1 MKQCN
6 ANENHWYSN
15 HLSYCPWCK
24 IANETGKDP
33 FPRTRQQTPVIPQTS
48 VSSMKGRSFNPIV
61 TNPPKKKNAPLYK
74 TIFFGVILCF
84 LALVGSAMINGNDES
99 LIASHVPVGV
109 TPALDPTASDGDDTN
124 PNSGTT
130 ISTKQPVLPV
140 ADFWSDT
147 TSGEAPLKVQ
157 FFDGST
163 GSPTSGNWNFGDG
176 VTSTKQSP
184 IHTYTTAGTYTVTET
199 VTNAAGKDAEIKT
212 DYITV
217 TAPLQ
222 IPDADFSASKTSGEA
237 PLTVSFTDD
246 SSGSPNTW
254 QWNFGDSSDTL
265 TEYNP
270 THTYTTAG
278 TYTVTETV
286 TNAAGK
292 DTETKTNYITA
303 TAPKSNGPASDYT
316 SYPTKSEVLTFVNK
330 YQGRSDFIETVSEA
344 SGSDHPEWK
353 WDIWR
358 DQSGNKF
365 ISFYHDEN
373 NPNGYDSIYFDN
385 KGIENSNPKTVSPPI
400 ESHKGA

>member
-1 MKQCN
+1 
-6 ANENHWYSN
+6 
-15 HLSYCPWCK
+15 
-24 IANETGKDP
+24 
-33 FPRTRQQTPVIPQTS
+33 
-48 VSSMKGRSFNPIV
+48 MKGRSFNPIV